1 MIKNYLTP
9 DFLVKNIEDIK
20 IDFLFKN
27 KIEGL
32 IIDLDNT
39 ITFYNS
45 RNISIEVKNWINE
58 VIASGIKVV
67 ILSNNKAVRI
77 EETIKDFPIDY
88 VERAKKPFKKGY
100 IQALKKLNKPKK
112 KVMMIGDQIF
122 TDTFGAKRSGL
133 KIILVNPLP
142 GKEYWFTYVSRFFE
156 RRFKANLIKDVT
168 WLRWVWIRKET

>member
-100 IQALKKLNKPKK
+100 IQALKKLNKPKEN
-112 KVMMIGDQIF
+112 VMMIGDQIF

>member
-88 VERAKKPFKKGY
+88 VERAKKTFKKGY

-122 TDTFGAKRSGL
+122 TDTFGAKRLGL

-168 WLRWVWIRKET
+168 WLR